1 MRTLI
6 NAQDGR
12 SPEHATVE
20 IAQGCNLVS
29 EDVRLFE
36 SNRWPM
42 AGRGYPIMT
51 LV

>member
-1 MRTLI
+1 MV
-6 NAQDGR
+6 AQSGR
-12 SPEHATVE
+12 SLEHATVQ

-42 AGRGYPIMT
+42 TGRGHPIMT